1 MDTSRFSSIFFE
13 ARLPLHWQGG
23 VTPTPEELGDWM
35 HTNAVLLRAMAAFE
49 NRLGEPTEGGVGT
62 GKILERLEA
71 KIDLAILLL
80 AKVAALGGSQPEP
93 CSVALSAGEI
103 AWIADDAPE
112 VGEAISLTLHINPSL
127 PQPLQLPASVVA
139 VTSLAEGKQV
149 TASLTH
155 LSEECQDGLERM
167 VFRQH
172 RHHIQAM
179 RGGR

>member
-13 ARLPLHWQGG
+13 ARLPLRWQGG
-23 VTPTPEELGDWM
+23 LTPTPEELGDWM
-35 HTNAVLLRAMAAFE
+35 HTNAVLLRALAAFE
-49 NRLGEPTEGGVGT
+49 NKLGEAAEGTTGA
-62 GKILERLEA
+62 GKIMERLEA
-71 KIDLAILLL
+71 KVDLAILLL
-80 AKVAALGGSQPEP
+80 AKIAALGGDQPKACP
-93 CSVALSAGEI
+93 IALSAGEI

-112 VGEAISLTLHINPSL
+112 PGEAINLTLHIDPSL

-139 VTSLAEGKQV
+139 VTPLAEGKQV
-149 TASLTH
+149 TASFTH